1 MTTDNIHDDRE
12 YFHFFL
18 DNCQEIYYII
28 DMENVKKVDSKDK
41 KKVENKAQRIRCR
54 WTRLTYAGLNAAT
67 FAKKHGWNYDTV
79 YAALTERR
87 ISDLSNEILRA
98 VDALS
103 LPGEGSQVN
112 KVK

>member
-1 MTTDNIHDDRE
+1 LI
-12 YFHFFL
+12 
-18 DNCQEIYYII
+18 YII
-28 DMENVKKVDSKDK
+28 TMENVKKVDPIDK
-41 KKVENKAQRIRCR
+41 KKAEDKAQRIRCR

-87 ISDLSNEILRA
+87 LSDLSNEILRA
-98 VDALS
+98 VDTLP
-103 LPGEGSQVN
+103 LPGEGSQAN